1 MNVCGRWTTGRFL
14 PERPRFHVLSCSY
27 TVSAVITDL
36 NSFRL
41 AAASPTRKATTLRQY
56 ETDSKPGAF
65 RFGRRVAIVLSAIA
79 VLVLALPVAAEA
91 AKADKQVTVMTRNV
105 FLGADLSPALGAGS
119 VPEAIDAAGVIVNEV
134 DTTNFPERARPLA
147 REIAVSE
154 PDLVGL
160 QEVAL
165 WRQQIPSD
173 LPPSLGGTPATDV
186 RYDFLAL
193 LMQELEALNAE
204 YRVVEIQEEFD
215 EELPAD
221 LDGSDVTGGLAGADL
236 DGRLTMRDVILA
248 KDDSTVS
255 TGETDGAHFTTLFR
269 PRIAGIF
276 EIPVERGWVSTEVTV
291 GDKSIGFRFV
301 NTHLEAFGEDTIREA
316 QAKELFAPGG
326 PLDTDEQVILV
337 GDLNSGTEA
346 RHNIHGT
353 DQLAFQA
360 LLGFGMT
367 DNGAI
372 QSCCYSDLFDPTQVF
387 DHTVDH
393 VLTKPGLKT
402 ENAFVTGDDPAER
415 TPSGLWPS
423 DHGGVVS
430 TLKLQK

>member
-1 MNVCGRWTTGRFL
+1 
-14 PERPRFHVLSCSY
+14 
-27 TVSAVITDL
+27 
-36 NSFRL
+36 
-41 AAASPTRKATTLRQY
+41 
-56 ETDSKPGAF
+56 
-65 RFGRRVAIVLSAIA
+65 VAIVLIAAIA
-79 VLVLALPVAAEA
+79 LLVLAALVATEVAKA
-91 AKADKQVTVMTRNV
+91 AKQGGPKVTVMTRNI
-105 FLGADLSPALGAGS
+105 FLGADLGPALSATTLDG
-119 VPEAIDAAGVIVNEV
+119 AIDGAGVILNEV
-134 DTTNFPERARPLA
+134 DATNFPERAKPLA
-147 REIAVSE
+147 KEIAVSE

-173 LPPSLGGTPATDV
+173 LPPEFGGTPATDV

-193 LMQELEALNAE
+193 LMQELEAIDVH
-204 YRVVEIQEEFD
+204 YRVVAVQQEFD
-215 EELPAD
+215 QELPVD
-221 LDGSDVTGGLAGADL
+221 LDGSNATGAPPFGAEL

-248 KDDSTVS
+248 KKGSAIRP
-255 TGETDGAHFTTLFR
+255 TGETDGANFTNMFVPLIGGVV
-269 PRIAGIF
+269 P
-276 EIPVERGWVSTEVTV
+276 IPVERGWVSTEATV
-291 GDKSIGFRFV
+291 GGTSTEFRFV

-326 PLDTDEQVILV
+326 PLDTDAQVILV

-372 QSCCYSDLFDPTQVF
+372 QSCCYSDLFDPTQIF

-393 VLTKPGLKT
+393 VLTRPGLET
-402 ENAFVTGDDPAER
+402 RNAFVTGNDPAER

-430 TLKLQK
+430 TLELKK

>member
-1 MNVCGRWTTGRFL
+1 M
-14 PERPRFHVLSCSY
+14 
-27 TVSAVITDL
+27 
-36 NSFRL
+36 
-41 AAASPTRKATTLRQY
+41 RQH
-56 ETDSKPGAF
+56 ETDSKPGIF
-65 RFGRRVAIVLSAIA
+65 RFGRRPAILFSAIA
-79 VLVLALPVAAEA
+79 VLILATPVAADA
-91 AKADKQVTVMTRNV
+91 AKGEQGAPKVTVMTRNV
-105 FLGADLSPALGAGS
+105 FLGADLGPALDATTLDG
-119 VPEAIDAAGVIVNEV
+119 AIDGAGVILNEV
-134 DTTNFPERARPLA
+134 DETNFPERAKPLA
-147 REIAVSE
+147 KEIAESE
-154 PDLVGL
+154 ADLVGL

-173 LPPSLGGTPATDV
+173 LPPEFGGTPATEV
-186 RYDFLAL
+186 KYDFLAL
-193 LMQELEALNAE
+193 LLQELEAIDVHYE
-204 YRVVEIQEEFD
+204 VVVVQEEFD
-215 EELPAD
+215 QELPAD
-221 LDGSDVTGGLAGADL
+221 LDGSNDTGGFLGAEL

-248 KDDSTVS
+248 KKGSAVRP
-255 TGETDGAHFTTLFR
+255 TGETDGAHYTNLFSSV
-269 PRIAGIF
+269 IGGF
-276 EIPVERGWVSTEVTV
+276 VLIPVERGWVSTEVTV
-291 GDKSIGFRFV
+291 GGSSTKFRFI

-393 VLTKPGLKT
+393 VLTKPGLQT
-402 ENAFVTGDDPAER
+402 RNAFVTGNDPAER

-430 TLKLQK
+430 TLELRR

>member
-1 MNVCGRWTTGRFL
+1 
-14 PERPRFHVLSCSY
+14 
-27 TVSAVITDL
+27 
-36 NSFRL
+36 
-41 AAASPTRKATTLRQY
+41 LRQH
-56 ETDSKPGAF
+56 EIDSKRGVLQS
-65 RFGRRVAIVLSAIA
+65 GRRAAILLSAIA
-79 VLVLALPVAAEA
+79 VLLPAIPAGADA
-91 AKADKQVTVMTRNV
+91 AKPDKAGGPKVTVMTRNV
-105 FLGADLSPALGAGS
+105 FLGADLGPALAATSIAEAVDAG
-119 VPEAIDAAGVIVNEV
+119 GVILQEV
-134 DTTNFPERARPLA
+134 DATNFPERAKPLA
-147 REIAVSE
+147 REIAAAE

-165 WRQQIPSD
+165 WRQQIPPD
-173 LPPSLGGTPATDV
+173 GLGGEPATEV

-193 LMQELEALNAE
+193 LMQELEAIDAG

-215 EELPAD
+215 QELPVD
-221 LDGSDVTGGLAGADL
+221 LDGSNDTGVPPLGVDL

-248 KDDSTVS
+248 KKGSAVRP
-255 TGETDGAHFTTLFR
+255 TGETDGAHFTTLFELNLGGAL
-269 PRIAGIF
+269 PID
-276 EIPVERGWVSTEVTV
+276 VERGWVSTEVTV
-291 GDKSIGFRFV
+291 GGSATGFRFV

-326 PLDTDEQVILV
+326 PLDTDKQVILA
-337 GDLNSGTEA
+337 GDLNSGTEV

-353 DQLAFQA
+353 DQLAFAA

-393 VLTKPGLKT
+393 VLTKPGLT
-402 ENAFVTGDDPAER
+402 TRNAFVTGNDPAER

-430 TLKLQK
+430 TLELRK

>member
-1 MNVCGRWTTGRFL
+1 LDR
-14 PERPRFHVLSCSY
+14 
-27 TVSAVITDL
+27 AVV
-36 NSFRL
+36 RL
-41 AAASPTRKATTLRQY
+41 
-56 ETDSKPGAF
+56 G
-65 RFGRRVAIVLSAIA
+65 GRVAILLCAIA
-79 VLVLALPVAAEA
+79 VLLLAVPVAADA
-91 AKADKQVTVMTRNV
+91 AKAEKPGGPKVTVMSRNI
-105 FLGADLSPALGAGS
+105 FLGADLGPALDATTLDG
-119 VPEAIDAAGVIVNEV
+119 AIDGAGVILNEV
-134 DTTNFPERARPLA
+134 DETRFPERAKPLA
-147 REIAVSE
+147 KEIAVSE

-173 LPPSLGGTPATDV
+173 LPPEFGGTPATDV
-186 RYDFLAL
+186 KYDFLAL
-193 LMQELEALNAE
+193 LMQELEAMDVH
-204 YRVVEIQEEFD
+204 YQVVKVQEEFD
-215 EELPAD
+215 QELPAD
-221 LDGSDVTGGLAGADL
+221 LDGSNDTGGGLFGAEL

-248 KDDSTVS
+248 KDDGTVS
-255 TGETDGAHFTTLFR
+255 IGKTVGAHFTTLFR
-269 PRIAGIF
+269 PLIGGLIL
-276 EIPVERGWVSTEVTV
+276 IPVERGWVSAEATVAGSKTE
-291 GDKSIGFRFV
+291 FRFV

-316 QAKELFAPGG
+316 QAKELFARKG
-326 PLDTDEQVILV
+326 PLDSDEQVILA

-353 DQLAFQA
+353 DQLAFSA

-393 VLTKPGLKT
+393 VLTEPALET
-402 ENAFVTGDDPAER
+402 RNAFVTGNDPAER

-430 TLKLQK
+430 TVELKK

>member
-1 MNVCGRWTTGRFL
+1 
-14 PERPRFHVLSCSY
+14 
-27 TVSAVITDL
+27 
-36 NSFRL
+36 
-41 AAASPTRKATTLRQY
+41 LRQH
-56 ETDSKPGAF
+56 EADSKPGMF
-65 RFGRRVAIVLSAIA
+65 CTGKQLAIVLSTAIA
-79 VLVLALPVAAEA
+79 LLALAVLAVAETAKA
-91 AKADKQVTVMTRNV
+91 AKPGGPKLTVMTRNV
-105 FLGADLSPALGAGS
+105 FLGADLGPALSATTLDG
-119 VPEAIDAAGVIVNEV
+119 AIDGAGVILHEV
-134 DTTNFPERARPLA
+134 DATNFPERAKPLA
-147 REIAVSE
+147 KEIAVSE

-173 LPPSLGGTPATDV
+173 LPPEFGGTPATEV
-186 RYDFLAL
+186 KYDFLAL
-193 LMQELEALNAE
+193 LMQELEALDVH
-204 YRVVEIQEEFD
+204 YQVVAVQEEFD
-215 EELPAD
+215 QELPAD
-221 LDGSDVTGGLAGADL
+221 LDGSNETGGLLGAEL

-248 KDDSTVS
+248 KKGSSVR
-255 TGETDGAHFTTLFR
+255 TGETDGAHYTSMFVPLIGGFL
-269 PRIAGIF
+269 P
-276 EIPVERGWVSTEVTV
+276 IPVERGWASTEVTL
-291 GDKSIGFRFV
+291 GGSSTAFRFV
-301 NTHLEAFGEDTIREA
+301 NTHLEAFGDDTIREA

-353 DQLAFQA
+353 DQLAFAA

-367 DNGAI
+367 DNGAV

-393 VLTKPGLKT
+393 VLTKPGLVT
-402 ENAFVTGDDPAER
+402 RNAFVTGNDPAER

-430 TLKLQK
+430 TLELRK

>member
-1 MNVCGRWTTGRFL
+1 M
-14 PERPRFHVLSCSY
+14 
-27 TVSAVITDL
+27 
-36 NSFRL
+36 
-41 AAASPTRKATTLRQY
+41 RQH
-56 ETDSKPGAF
+56 ETDSKRGVLQS
-65 RFGRRVAIVLSAIA
+65 GRRAAILLSAIA
-79 VLVLALPVAAEA
+79 VLLPAIPAGADA
-91 AKADKQVTVMTRNV
+91 AKPDKPGGPKVTVMTRNV
-105 FLGADLSPALGAGS
+105 FLGADLGPALGATTLDG
-119 VPEAIDAAGVIVNEV
+119 AIDGAGVILNEV
-134 DTTNFPERARPLA
+134 DETNFPERAKPLA
-147 REIAVSE
+147 KEIAVTE

-173 LPPSLGGTPATDV
+173 FFSGANTLPTEV

-193 LMQELEALNAE
+193 LMQELEALDVH
-204 YRVVEIQEEFD
+204 YKVVAVQEEFD

-221 LDGSDVTGGLAGADL
+221 LDGSNETPPGGALGAEL

-248 KDDSTVS
+248 KKGSTVK
-255 TGETDGAHFTTLFR
+255 TGETDGAHYTHMFVPLIGGVF
-269 PRIAGIF
+269 P
-276 EIPVERGWVSTEVTV
+276 IPVERGWVSTEVTV
-291 GDKSIGFRFV
+291 GGSSTGFRFV
-301 NTHLEAFGEDTIREA
+301 NTHLEAFGDDTIREA

-326 PLDTDEQVILV
+326 PLDTDKQVILA

-353 DQLAFQA
+353 DQLAFAA

-367 DNGAI
+367 DNGAV

-393 VLTKPGLKT
+393 VLTKPALETK
-402 ENAFVTGDDPAER
+402 NAFVTGNDPAER

-430 TLKLQK
+430 TLELKK

>member
-1 MNVCGRWTTGRFL
+1 V
-14 PERPRFHVLSCSY
+14 
-27 TVSAVITDL
+27 
-36 NSFRL
+36 
-41 AAASPTRKATTLRQY
+41 
-56 ETDSKPGAF
+56 
-65 RFGRRVAIVLSAIA
+65 IVLSTLA
-79 VLVLALPVAAEA
+79 VLGLAILAVADAAQA
-91 AKADKQVTVMTRNV
+91 AKQGGPKVTVMTRNV
-105 FLGADLSPALGAGS
+105 FLGADLGPALSATTLDG
-119 VPEAIDAAGVIVNEV
+119 AIDGAGVIFNEV
-134 DTTNFPERARPLA
+134 DATNFPERAKPLA
-147 REIAVSE
+147 KEIAVSE

-165 WRQQIPSD
+165 WRQQFPSD
-173 LPPSLGGTPATDV
+173 LPPEFGGTPATEV

-193 LMQELEALNAE
+193 LQQELEAIDVH
-204 YRVVEIQEEFD
+204 YRVIAVQEEFD
-215 EELPAD
+215 QELPVD
-221 LDGSDVTGGLAGADL
+221 LDGSNETGGPFGAEL

-248 KDDSTVS
+248 KKGSAVR
-255 TGETDGAHFTTLFR
+255 TGETDGAHFINMFR
-269 PRIAGIF
+269 PLIGGVIP
-276 EIPVERGWVSTEVTV
+276 IPVERGWVSTEASV
-291 GDKSIGFRFV
+291 GGSATEFRFV

-326 PLDTDEQVILV
+326 PLDTDKQVVLV

-393 VLTKPGLKT
+393 VLTKPGLQAR
-402 ENAFVTGDDPAER
+402 NAFVTGNDPAER

-423 DHGGVVS
+423 DHAGVVS
-430 TLKLQK
+430 TLQLK

>member
-1 MNVCGRWTTGRFL
+1 V
-14 PERPRFHVLSCSY
+14 
-27 TVSAVITDL
+27 
-36 NSFRL
+36 FRL
-41 AAASPTRKATTLRQY
+41 GGRAAILLP
-56 ETDSKPGAF
+56 
-65 RFGRRVAIVLSAIA
+65 AIA
-79 VLVLALPVAAEA
+79 VLLLAVPGAADA
-91 AKADKQVTVMTRNV
+91 AKGDRQGGPKVTVMTRNV
-105 FLGADLSPALGAGS
+105 FLGADLGPALDATTLDG
-119 VPEAIDAAGVIVNEV
+119 AIDGAGVILNEV
-134 DTTNFPERARPLA
+134 DETNFPERAKPLA
-147 REIAVSE
+147 REIAESE

-173 LPPSLGGTPATDV
+173 LPPEFGGTSATDV
-186 RYDFLAL
+186 KYDFLAL
-193 LMQELEALNAE
+193 LMQELEAMDVH
-204 YRVVEIQEEFD
+204 YQVVKDQEEFD
-215 EELPAD
+215 QELPAD
-221 LDGSDVTGGLAGADL
+221 LDGSNDTGGPFGAEL

-248 KDDSTVS
+248 KKGSSVRP
-255 TGETDGAHFTTLFR
+255 TGETDGAHYTTLFR
-269 PRIAGIF
+269 PLIGGLIL
-276 EIPVERGWVSTEVTV
+276 IPVERGWASTEVTV
-291 GDKSIGFRFV
+291 GGTSTRFRFV

-346 RHNIHGT
+346 RHNIHDT
-353 DQLAFQA
+353 DQLAFSA

-393 VLTKPGLKT
+393 VMTKPRLET
-402 ENAFVTGDDPAER
+402 RSAFVTGNDPAER

-430 TLKLQK
+430 TLELKK

>member
-1 MNVCGRWTTGRFL
+1 M
-14 PERPRFHVLSCSY
+14 EH
-27 TVSAVITDL
+27 
-36 NSFRL
+36 
-41 AAASPTRKATTLRQY
+41 
-56 ETDSKPGAF
+56 ETDSKPGIF
-65 RFGRRVAIVLSAIA
+65 RFGRRPAILFSAIA
-79 VLVLALPVAAEA
+79 VLILATPVAADA
-91 AKADKQVTVMTRNV
+91 AKGEQGAPKVTVMTRNV
-105 FLGADLSPALGAGS
+105 FLGADLGPALDATTLDG
-119 VPEAIDAAGVIVNEV
+119 AIDGAGVILNEV
-134 DTTNFPERARPLA
+134 DETNFPERAKPLA
-147 REIAVSE
+147 KEIAESE

-173 LPPSLGGTPATDV
+173 LPPEFGGTPATEV
-186 RYDFLAL
+186 KYDFLAL
-193 LMQELEALNAE
+193 LLQELEAIDVHYE
-204 YRVVEIQEEFD
+204 VVVVQEEFD
-215 EELPAD
+215 QELPAD
-221 LDGSDVTGGLAGADL
+221 LDGSNDTGDPLFGAEL

-248 KDDSTVS
+248 KKGSAVRP
-255 TGETDGAHFTTLFR
+255 TGETDGAHYTNLFSSV
-269 PRIAGIF
+269 IGGF
-276 EIPVERGWVSTEVTV
+276 VLIPVERGWVSTEVTV
-291 GDKSIGFRFV
+291 GGSSTKFRFI

-393 VLTKPGLKT
+393 VLTKPGLRT
-402 ENAFVTGDDPAER
+402 RNAFVTGNDPAER

-430 TLKLQK
+430 TLELRR